1 MPYAA
6 SFAHSILT
14 LYFFTVKVGDTKPS
28 LVSSQSQQF
37 PAASNAYSRRVSC
50 QLVAISSPRWHLRA
64 FQRVQVS
71 AAYSIMPKR
80 KKKEKTTESLVD
92 VDDSFFTS
100 NSQKSGD
107 IQGVEAGLDEPQVES
122 PRVRRKEMRELR
134 NRYFWKHWVQKHP
147 NYVWNRA
154 GRRDQQRSTIN
165 KDGLHTKTNDESV
178 VNYPETEAERRQ
190 ERVNLW
196 NTWVMNHPT
205 FKHSKFGQLRST
217 GKIKGDGQA
226 SLMRDRAN
234 RVGRYFRTLRVGQE
248 NNTFLRFQKIP
259 VKDRLMKRLVRKID
273 FRSAKFGQAYFRR
286 LRVGQIHNDFLK
298 FHKVDLRRPQP
309 GRIYLRSLRLGSDS
323 KFDRFRKILFDADG
337 DLKARRKKERRS
349 SKDLTEDHWKKMTK
363 KTPENIAAEEKEE
376 KLARGIP
383 DHWTI
388 EQWEYITKF
397 PNHRT
402 AEEWKR
408 IRNFSSNLGHKR
420 AIAKAVELETY
431 QISDLVLE
439 LDAHDNPFVR
449 PFNADDAAEQT
460 KQWPHLD
467 PDQQEI
473 VRRAISVAETVAES
487 KTKWKSPL
495 LPFDHRRITERDV
508 LSVALLGLVSESTGL
523 QNHPTSESGTH
534 EPSLGFLTMSD
545 LLEIGVPVS
554 YSTNPQRL
562 THLLLHRIEKAQF
575 PAHQEVNFPPSSL
588 LEALIQSSSFHQLRR
603 IIAPLLH
610 TEEGCFLI
618 SQCQDTILAACSSKN
633 GYSVDDEYYVS
644 TVFVFLRTIAS
655 RLAMMD
661 LRFEIPA
668 DLWPTNYADLFFLEC
683 PGLVVAG
690 AKEQDGG
697 SAGQLEKDEEEAQEE
712 GQEPLEKDAD

>member
-1 MPYAA
+1 
-6 SFAHSILT
+6 
-14 LYFFTVKVGDTKPS
+14 
-28 LVSSQSQQF
+28 
-37 PAASNAYSRRVSC
+37 
-50 QLVAISSPRWHLRA
+50 
-64 FQRVQVS
+64 
-71 AAYSIMPKR
+71 MPKR
-80 KKKEKTTESLVD
+80 KKKEKITESLVD

-107 IQGVEAGLDEPQVES
+107 IQGVEAGPDEPQVEC

-147 NYVWNRA
+147 NYVWNKA
-154 GRRDQQRSTIN
+154 GRRDQQRSTNN

-178 VNYPETEAERRQ
+178 VDYPETEAERRQ

-196 NTWVMNHPT
+196 NTWVMNHPA
-205 FKHSKFGQLRST
+205 FKHSKFGLLRST
-217 GKIKGDGQA
+217 GKFKGYGQA

-234 RVGRYFRTLRVGQE
+234 RVGRYFRTLRVGQG

-273 FRSAKFGQAYFRR
+273 FRSSKFRQAYFRR

-309 GRIYLRSLRLGSDS
+309 GRIYLRSLRLGSNS

-349 SKDLTEDHWKKMTK
+349 SKDLTEDHWKTMTK
-363 KTPENIAAEEKEE
+363 KTSENITAEEKEE

-408 IRNFSSNLGHKR
+408 MRNFSSNLGHKR

-449 PFNADDAAEQT
+449 LFNADDAAEQT

-467 PDQQEI
+467 PDQQET
-473 VRRAISVAETVAES
+473 VRHAISVAETVSES

-495 LPFDHRRITERDV
+495 SLFDHRRITERDI
-508 LSVALLGLVSESTGL
+508 LSVAFLGIVSESTES
-523 QNHPTSESGTH
+523 QNHQTTSKSGTH

-575 PAHQEVNFPPSSL
+575 PAHQEVNLPSSSL
-588 LEALIQSSSFHQLRR
+588 TEALNQCSSFHQLRR

-610 TEEGCFLI
+610 SEEGCFLI

-644 TVFVFLRTIAS
+644 TVFVFLRAIAS

-668 DLWPTNYADLFFLEC
+668 DLWPTKYANLFFLEC

-690 AKEQDGG
+690 ADEQDGG

-712 GQEPLEKDAD
+712 EGEELLQKDAD